1 MGYYTDFSGSIDLP
15 DLKEKDLKRLEN
27 ILKSRFPGSSDGVQI
42 EKIATGCRLAIW
54 GNWKN
59 YNGEFEKLVMAIVRA
74 FPASVSGWIDAY
86 GEERDDRWAVEVG
99 QGKVMLVT
107 YEEVIKERTVLFDA
121 KGGRHHD

>member
-15 DLKEKDLKRLEN
+15 DLNEKDLKRLEN
-27 ILKSRFPGSSDGVQI
+27 ILKSRFPDSSEEVRF
-42 EKIATGCRLAIW
+42 EKTGEGYRIAVW

-59 YNGEFEKLVMAIVRA
+59 YNDEIQKLVMAIVRA